1 MTAPRRTAGGSKSR
15 VEAVSRAVPPSQP
28 LSMPVGSQTLTLED
42 FPSPLL
48 ARALSPNG
56 RVHWAQRNAARKT
69 VAAVVAGAS
78 IRARLEPARGPVRV
92 TFRYVRP
99 TRGRVDLDNLSTGV
113 SKACLDALVRQRI
126 LVDDDSRHV
135 VAVTAEAV
143 YEKGRRAL
151 VVILEE
157 AA

>member
-1 MTAPRRTAGGSKSR
+1 MGGVQR
-15 VEAVSRAVPPSQP
+15 LV
-28 LSMPVGSQTLTLED
+28 LES

-48 ARALSPNG
+48 ARSLSPNG
-56 RVHWAQRNAARKT
+56 RVHWGVRDKGRRL
-69 VAAVVAGAS
+69 VHAVVVAEVQRSGMRPAS
-78 IRARLEPARGPVRV
+78 GPVRV

-113 SKACLDALVRQRI
+113 SKACLDALVRSGM
-126 LVDDDSRHV
+126 LADDDSRHV

-151 VVILEE
+151 EIIVED